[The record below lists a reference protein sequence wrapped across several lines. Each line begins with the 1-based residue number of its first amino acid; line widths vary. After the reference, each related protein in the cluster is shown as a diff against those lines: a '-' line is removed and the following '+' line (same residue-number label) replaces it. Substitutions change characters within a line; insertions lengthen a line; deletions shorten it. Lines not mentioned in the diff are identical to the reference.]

1 MKKTLLK
8 TALPALIVLGL
19 AGFGTGALMK
29 KNNVATHLQ
38 VAQQLERDI
47 AALDT
52 AVGTLRHRVLQRGN
66 EAQLQA
72 DFKKARLAW
81 KQIEWLAE
89 LYFPEAS
96 KNINGPALDEFEE
109 ESGYVV
115 PPHGFQVVEEL
126 LFPYDTAQHTNLVT
140 EVEILKSTM
149 NRLAFVARSTDLTNS
164 HIFDALRLQVF
175 RIVTLG
181 ITGFDS
187 PVSFQSLPA
196 SRASVAGMER
206 YLAIYEPFLR
216 EKQPNLATNLQ
227 QLLTKTQQYL
237 TGSFDAFDRL
247 SFITECA
254 NPLSGLLL
262 DAQKALEIPVFDEV
276 RALRPDARTL
286 FDENAFDLAAFGLS
300 SSGGA
305 TPAKVALGKAL
316 FYDPVLSGNGQ
327 RSCGTCHQPDKGFA
341 DGLPKALT
349 LNGKGNVGRN
359 TPTVLNAALSRA
371 LFADSRVVYLEDQAT
386 DVVTN
391 TNEMHGSL
399 EVAVEK
405 IKAIKKYAQQFEKSY
420 PDGVTSFNVRNA
432 IANYERSLVSLN
444 SRFDRYVRGE
454 KTLLNDSEKRGF
466 NLFAGKAKCATC
478 HFVPLTNGTVPPAFD
493 KSESEVMGVFTA
505 PLSKK
510 IDPDLGKFNLTRADM
525 HRFSFK
531 TPTVRNAE
539 LTAPYMHNGAY
550 KTLEEVVEFYN
561 HGGAAGLG
569 LDLPNQTLPP
579 DKLNFTNQEKAD
591 LVAFMK
597 TLTSLPAQPDAK
609 AARLVTQK

>member
-1 MKKTLLK
+1 MRKTLLK
-8 TALPALIVLGL
+8 TAIPVLVILGL
-19 AGFGTGALMK
+19 AGFGTSTLLN
-29 KNNVATHLQ
+29 KNNKAAAPIQ
-38 VAQQLERDI
+38 VKKQFEQDV

-52 AVGTLRHRVLQRGN
+52 AVGTLRHHFLQKSN

-72 DFKKARLAW
+72 DFKKARVAW
-81 KQIEWLAE
+81 KQVEWLTE
-89 LYFPEAS
+89 LYFPEAA

-115 PPHGFQVVEEL
+115 PPHGFQVVEEY
-126 LFPYDTAQHTNLVT
+126 LFPYDAAQRNDLET
-140 EVEILKSTM
+140 EIEILKSTM
-149 NRLAFVARSTDLTNS
+149 NRLKLLTRSTDFTDS
-164 HIFDALRLQVF
+164 HIFDALRLEVF

-187 PVSFQSLPA
+187 PVSFQSLPEA
-196 SRASVAGMER
+196 RASVAAIGR
-206 YLAIYEPFLR
+206 YFAIYEPILL
-216 EKQPNLATNLQ
+216 EKQPDLAKSLR
-227 QLLTKTQQYL
+227 QLIITTAQKLSGDFNT
-237 TGSFDAFDRL
+237 FDRL
-247 SFITECA
+247 AFITNCA

-262 DAQKALEIPVFDEV
+262 DTQKALQIPVFDEM

-286 FDENAFDLAAFGLS
+286 FDEGVFEVAAFGLS
-300 SSGGA
+300 TAGKT
-305 TPAKVALGKAL
+305 TPAAVALGKQL
-316 FYDPVLSGNGQ
+316 FYDPILSGNGQ
-327 RSCGTCHQPDKGFA
+327 RSCATCHQPDKGFA
-341 DGLPKALT
+341 DGLPKALA
-349 LNGKGNVGRN
+349 LDGKHTIGRN
-359 TPTVLNAALSRA
+359 TPTILNAALSRT

-391 TNEMHGSL
+391 ATEMHGSL

-405 IKAIKKYAQQFEKSY
+405 IKAIKKYAQQFEASY

-432 IANYERSLVSLN
+432 IANYERSLVRLN
-444 SRFDRYVRGE
+444 SRFDQYVRGE
-454 KTLLNDSEKRGF
+454 KTALNEAEKRGF

-510 IDPDLGKFNLTRADM
+510 IDPDLGKFNLTKAEI

-531 TPTVRNAE
+531 TPTVRNIA

-550 KTLEEVVEFYN
+550 KTLEDVVAFYD
-561 HGGAAGLG
+561 HGGAVGLG

-579 DKLNFTNQEKAD
+579 DKLHLTNQEKAD
-591 LVAFMK
+591 IVAFMK
-597 TLTSLPAQPDAK
+597 ALTDAEY
-609 AARLVTQK
+609 RPL